1 MFHFTVREIIIN
13 KGKSG
18 NEPSHLCFVFLF
30 IEHFIIHISLNLP
43 SGL

>member
-1 MFHFTVREIIIN
+1 MSHFTVREIIIN

-18 NEPSHLCFVFLF
+18 SEHSHLCFVLLF

-43 SGL
+43 NGL